1 MGYGDPS
8 IAALL
13 ASLVASPKIQ
23 QGLGAVQRALP
34 QAAGP
39 FSGGSPQNATGASPR
54 ANSLT
59 YAHQGGGQGSTLGS
73 TLASLLTGGS
83 QQQQQQQDP
92 LAQLYQ
98 NLLNQ
103 LQTPVAQP
111 SAIDKEDLMR
121 QVQAAIN
128 PIYDARE
135 QVAQNQNTRAQADV
149 KGLYG
154 DLAKNYADL
163 APEQVAQSK
172 ANQQNIA
179 DIYGQ
184 LRSNIQGNYA
194 RVSDQQADE
203 FKQLG
208 IESALPDVLAKQAPA
223 VTDATTAAS
232 ENQAQQQQRY
242 MDIGDM
248 DSTYYREGAPNAIAK
263 GNDVSVGLLNKLQ
276 DYINTTEGERSSG
289 IQSGYLDQLGQAQ
302 NALSQQQ
309 SAANSE
315 TNQHQQML
323 WQILQ
328 AQMSQKQTPLT
339 PDSFLGQLP
348 SQEQQNVGAAFTQL
362 QRSPESVYG
371 KVADP
376 RNPVPGTFVDTT
388 PQWYA
393 AQADKML
400 QSGQID
406 AATHQDLLMYLQLY
420 YGNK

>member
-1 MGYGDPS
+1 MSYGGPS
-8 IAALL
+8 MAALL
-13 ASLVASPKIQ
+13 ASLVASPKVQ
-23 QGLGAVQRALP
+23 QGIGAIQHALP
-34 QAAGP
+34 TAAGP
-39 FSGGSPQNATGASPR
+39 FVGGMTQSPTGATPR
-54 ANSLT
+54 IGNTLT
-59 YAHQGGGQGSTLGS
+59 YAHAGNSTGAALGS
-73 TLASLLTGGS
+73 TLAGLLTGAAP
-83 QQQQQQQDP
+83 QQQQTDP

-128 PIYDARE
+128 PIYDSRE
-135 QVAQNQNTRAQADV
+135 KVAQNQNARAQADV

-154 DLAKNYADL
+154 DLAKNYEQL
-163 APEQVAQSK
+163 APQQVAQSK
-172 ANQQNIA
+172 DNQAQIA

-208 IESALPDVLAKQAPA
+208 IESALPDVLGKQAPA

-248 DSTYYREGAPNAIAK
+248 DSTYYREGAPNAIAQ
-263 GNDVSVGLLNKLQ
+263 GNDVATGLLSKLQ
-276 DYINTTEGERSSG
+276 DYIDTTEGERSSG

-302 NALSQQQ
+302 SALAQQQ

-328 AQMSQKQTPLT
+328 SQMSQKQTAAT
-339 PDSFLGQLP
+339 PDTFLGSLP
-348 SQEQQNVGAAFTQL
+348 AQEQQNVGAAFTQL

-388 PQWYA
+388 PQWYQ
-393 AQADKML
+393 AQADKMF